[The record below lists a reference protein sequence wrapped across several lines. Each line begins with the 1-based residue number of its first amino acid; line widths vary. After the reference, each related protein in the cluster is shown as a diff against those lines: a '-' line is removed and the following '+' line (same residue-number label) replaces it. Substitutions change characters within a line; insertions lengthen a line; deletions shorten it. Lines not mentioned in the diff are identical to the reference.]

1 MGRPSNEV
9 VTPAWRGDRRGAG
22 NRQCANDCPGWRRLR
37 GRRRQWERNLHPELL
52 DLKFPYNDAFDPI
65 VATHPTNSDRIAVS
79 YHYQPPSG
87 SHCGIIPGL
96 RLSADGGATWHE
108 AGRRPWAGSGRYP
121 NWHATIAW
129 GPGPTPGSGRLYWAD
144 TTVSSCQFADHRLSV
159 AYSDDLGQSWS
170 TTIRLWRRTGYVS
183 GRLSRYH
190 GRSRPGQPQLWRG
203 LRRHQLVR
211 LIVGRA
217 GLPGHRI
224 FGRGAL
230 DRARDPIAP
239 DSRRLPVQPSHRVSA
254 KQCP

>member
-1 MGRPSNEV
+1 MWGGRSNEA
-9 VTPAWRGDRRGAG
+9 VTPAWHGDRRMLAIV
-22 NRQCANDCPGWRRLR
+22 CALMIAQIGVASAAAAV
-37 GRRRQWERNLHPELL
+37 QWERNLHPEIL

-65 VATHPTNSDRIAVS
+65 VATHPTNPDRIAVS

-170 TTIRLWRRTGYVS
+170 ALFVYNAVPATSAGGYPDITVDRDPASPNYGVVYAPSIGSPHRRQSRASGSSHLRTGRTGS
-183 GRLSRYH
+183 GTRSH
-190 GRSRPGQPQLWRG
+190 RSRQSTATRS
-203 LRRHQLVR
+203 
-211 LIVGRA
+211 A
-217 GLPGHRI
+217 
-224 FGRGAL
+224 
-230 DRARDPIAP
+230 IA
-239 DSRRLPVQPSHRVSA
+239 SGIG
-254 KQCP
+254 